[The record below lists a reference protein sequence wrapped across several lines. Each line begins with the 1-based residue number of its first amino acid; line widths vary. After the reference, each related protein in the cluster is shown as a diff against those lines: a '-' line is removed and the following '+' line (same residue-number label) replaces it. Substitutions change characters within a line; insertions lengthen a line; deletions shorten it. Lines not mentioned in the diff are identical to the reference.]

1 MDLWRRQQGRR
12 ATTDAMVKALI
23 ELREVALA
31 EQISRLG
38 AAEVS
43 QQQEEG

>member
-23 ELREVALA
+23 KLREVALA

-43 QQQEEG
+43 HQQDG